1 MTNLPT
7 AGASA
12 KPPTWHL
19 PWRDQ
24 LGISWQVHY
33 VEPPPSRKNCIVL
46 TGMLH
51 VPNASLPSCLWN
63 FCSTTI
69 DRLIDHLIY
78 CMVSHNIASN
88 QCVHF
93 ATKDVPVGS
102 HMSPHQEAAGL
113 WESWRSLPEGSFRT
127 PSGGQ
132 YLLRLECWPAKCA
145 TGIKLMTEYGAI
157 SPLCRIHRFENQQQT
172 PDVSA
177 TPLTPSYRGLAFPP
191 SHLRPCGSLQ
201 VLASRKE
208 CKYGFHYWT
217 LRVCSLPRGLST
229 H

>member
-1 MTNLPT
+1 MP
-7 AGASA
+7 S
-12 KPPTWHL
+12 PPHGTF
-19 PWRDQ
+19 PG
-24 LGISWQVHY
+24 GISWAFLGKFITLNPHHHGRIALSSPECCMFQMHPCLPAY
-33 VEPPPSRKNCIVL
+33 GTSAAPPSIDSETTL
-46 TGMLH
+46 
-51 VPNASLPSCLWN
+51 
-63 FCSTTI
+63 STAW
-69 DRLIDHLIY
+69 
-78 CMVSHNIASN
+78 SPHNIASN
-88 QCVHF
+88 QCRHF

-132 YLLRLECWPAKCA
+132 YLLRLECWPAKCV

-177 TPLTPSYRGLAFPP
+177 TPLTPSYRSLSFPP